1 MSDIALTASQR
12 SSLLSLQ
19 GTQSLSERTQGRLGS
34 GRAVNS
40 VVDDAVKFFQAKAL
54 TDRATD
60 FDLKKTGIE
69 QGISTLNT
77 ALQAIEGVD
86 NLVKQMKGVVEA
98 AKSQSTD
105 ERKAATTQF
114 DEIGKQI
121 YQLLEDASY
130 QGVNLL
136 NSTGSEL
143 EVSFGIR
150 TDSLLTVN
158 GVALNTSAA
167 NASASAG
174 GLFTVAAFSSGGLS
188 LDMSAFGLSG
198 SGSFTSFG
206 ANNSNTSFATTM
218 TTVLDGGV
226 SRLRS
231 QAATLGGN
239 IAILSTRLDFT
250 NTYVNELEAG
260 SDKLTLADLNEEGAN
275 LIALQTR
282 QQLGIQSL
290 SIAGQQQQAVLSL
303 IQ

>member
-1 MSDIALTASQR
+1 MSDISLTASQR

-19 GTQSLSERTQGRLGS
+19 GTQALSERTQGRLGS

-40 VVDDAVKFFQAKAL
+40 VIDDAVKFFQSKGL
-54 TDRATD
+54 SDRAAD
-60 FDLKKTGIE
+60 FDLKKDGIE
-69 QGISTLNT
+69 QGISTLNV
-77 ALQAIEGVD
+77 ALQGIEAVD
-86 NLVKQMKGVVEA
+86 NLVKQLKGVVEA

-105 ERKAATTQF
+105 ERKASTTQF
-114 DEIGKQI
+114 EEIGKQI
-121 YQLLEDASY
+121 FSLIEDASY
-130 QGVNLL
+130 AGINLL
-136 NSTGSEL
+136 NSTSAEL
-143 EVSFGIR
+143 EVSFGVR
-150 TDSLLTVN
+150 TASILEVK
-158 GVALNTSAA
+158 GVEL
-167 NASASAG
+167 NASAVVAG
-174 GLFTVAAFSSGGLS
+174 NGALFTIAAFSGGGNNLG
-188 LDMSAFGLSG
+188 LTAFGLS
-198 SGSFTSFG
+198 SSTFTSFG
-206 ANNSNTSFATTM
+206 ANNSATTAA
-218 TTVLDGGV
+218 TTIIGVLDTGV

-239 IAILSTRLDFT
+239 VAILSTRLDFT